1 MNRILLCGD
10 THGNLGHC
18 RTLLREAKT
27 QHADAIVIL
36 GDWGY
41 WEHQPEGV
49 AFLDDLDELAAH
61 HDLLVYAIDG
71 NHDKT
76 QLLLGTYGHQRDAEG
91 FVIVRD
97 RIRYAE
103 RGHRWTW
110 AGTRFIALGGA
121 YSVDK
126 QLRLDAEA
134 RARAK
139 IAKANQYRRPGTKK
153 PADTSGTLWFPEEEM
168 TDEDLARI
176 LATDSTPVDVL
187 LCHDKPR
194 AAHPDWNRKDLPG
207 CWPNQD
213 RIQLAALAL
222 RPRVI
227 VHGHLHWRYTDHIR
241 VDGDQWATV
250 EGLGADPTAREPG
263 RDYKAADSWLL
274 MELPV
279 RGSRREGD
287 IDE

>member
-1 MNRILLCGD
+1 VNRIVLCGD

-41 WEHQPEGV
+41 WEHQPSGV

-76 QLLLGTYGHQRDAEG
+76 RLLLDTYGHQRDAEG

-126 QLRLDAEA
+126 QLRLDAESKT
-134 RARAK
+134 RAK
-139 IAKANQYRRPGTKK
+139 IAKANQYRRPGAKK
-153 PADTSGTLWFPEEEM
+153 STDTSGTLWFPEEEM

-176 LATDSTPVDVL
+176 LALDSTPVDVL

-194 AAHPDWNRKDLPG
+194 AAHPDWNRKDLPE

-222 RPRVI
+222 RPQLI
-227 VHGHLHWRYTDHIR
+227 AHGHLHWRYTDHIR
-241 VDGDQWATV
+241 VDADQWATV
-250 EGLGADPTAREPG
+250 EGLGADPTAREFG
-263 RDYKAADSWLL
+263 RDYKAGDSWLL
-274 MELPV
+274 LELPV

-287 IDE
+287 R